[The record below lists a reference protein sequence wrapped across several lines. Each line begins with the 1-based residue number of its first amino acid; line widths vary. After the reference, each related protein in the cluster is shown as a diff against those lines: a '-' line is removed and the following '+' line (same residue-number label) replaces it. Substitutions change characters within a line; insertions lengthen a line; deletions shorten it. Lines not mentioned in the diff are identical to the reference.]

1 MKKIASLFL
10 ILTLFYNVL
19 GVYMMVAEQQ
29 EQSWVNAMEKTDD
42 SNFEL
47 IEVEINP
54 YAYVVDSGIEY
65 ANEDVVIKNK
75 VYHVFKKR
83 ITNNVLKLYCLK
95 NSHKEVLNKDLK
107 RIVDNQLFDSNTNKE
122 NPTKKVVKSFIKD
135 YISTDSV
142 SFITA
147 IESTSLLSLNNLFY
161 PQKKLLSGY
170 HTTNYPPPDM
180 V

>member
-142 SFITA
+142 SFLQ
-147 IESTSLLSLNNLFY
+147 LLNQLRHLKLILS
-161 PQKKLLSGY
+161 KKNFFILPIIL
-170 HTTNYPPPDM
+170 PDM